1 MSPLVPL
8 WEDTG
13 LGSTHR
19 NFGSRRFVL
28 APGSSASWDA
38 KAVVGLL
45 PTSGFFSK
53 LEHPQTYSW
62 ENICSPRKPLSWLTG
77 TLEGALVRSEV
88 AGHLGGA
95 Q

>member
-19 NFGSRRFVL
+19 NFSSRCFML
-28 APGSSASWDA
+28 APGCSASRDA

-53 LEHPQTYSW
+53 LGIFRHAPGRIFATQG
-62 ENICSPRKPLSWLTG
+62 NLS
-77 TLEGALVRSEV
+77 
-88 AGHLGGA
+88 AG
-95 Q
+95 